1 MGHKFTS
8 SDLQLPLRM
17 EKTHWFINWGEIAQV
32 SFKFSSF
39 LPVLYIQV
47 IFVRLDI
54 QGGLDSAWSML
65 SIFQDSIYP
74 KAWREFVNYD
84 WSSYKQLNLIPRE
97 SLDFFLAPF
106 HTNNNSGF
114 YGSFCPIKVMWQ
126 LSLLQK

>member
-84 WSSYKQLNLIPRE
+84 
-97 SLDFFLAPF
+97 
-106 HTNNNSGF
+106 
-114 YGSFCPIKVMWQ
+114 
-126 LSLLQK
+126 